1 MLDVKTLRELFRN
14 LQSWNALFETE
25 GIETLLGPDGTEYHL
40 ADVKYLYACRTRLS
54 PRQRQ
59 AIELC
64 LYEQVKER
72 DASCLMGIQESNPVA
87 MYATNG
93 LRKLVE
99 LANTGQLARFSPDRL
114 LALAAG

>member
-1 MLDVKTLRELFRN
+1 MLY
-14 LQSWNALFETE
+14 ETE
-25 GIETLLGPDGTEYHL
+25 GIDTILGPDGTEYHL
-40 ADVKYLYACRTRLS
+40 RDIEYLYACRKHLS

-72 DASCLMGIQESNPVA
+72 DASVAMGIQESNPVA

-93 LRKLVE
+93 LKKIVE
-99 LANTGQLARFSPDRL
+99 MADAGLLSRFTPEL
-114 LALAAG
+114 LSA